1 MTTNRTKTFTRAE
14 AVQPVE
20 ATRVGGGAGFGGSAE
35 ALQDGWGEAKHVS
48 LSGWEG
54 VPVVAQVQEVGV
66 RTGKPIVFLHGLV
79 GLNDHW
85 EELVK
90 RIMHRSRCVMLEMPL
105 LHLEGE
111 DCSIQGA
118 TELTIRFL
126 QQYLGS
132 EPAVLVG
139 NSFGGHIA
147 GRIAIDRPDLIRGL
161 VLAGAS
167 GILEKSM
174 VSDVQIRPS
183 REWLERKIGE
193 LFFDQRHMNPAD
205 VERAHKVLSGRGS
218 ARAMVRLSRTARRN
232 HLGKD
237 LHKVQCPTLL
247 VWGRQDIVTPP
258 EACEQFAANIPKN
271 RVVWLDNCGHV
282 PMVEKVDEFG
292 RELNAYLDLVG

>member
-1 MTTNRTKTFTRAE
+1 MATNRSTSFVQGD
-14 AVQPVE
+14 AVQTQHALRE
-20 ATRVGGGAGFGGSAE
+20 TAKTELGGLSSLDAPWADAKE
-35 ALQDGWGEAKHVS
+35 ITLQ
-48 LSGWEG
+48 GWEEID
-54 VPVVAQVQEVGV
+54 VPTRVQEVGLA
-66 RTGKPIVFLHGLV
+66 TGKPIVFLHGLV

-90 RIMHRSRCVMLEMPL
+90 RIAHRSRCVLLEMPL
-105 LHLEGE
+105 LQLEGE
-111 DCSIQGA
+111 DCSIHGA

-126 QQYLGS
+126 QQYLHG
-132 EPAVLVG
+132 EPTVLVG

-147 GRIAIDRPDLIRGL
+147 GRIAIERPDLVRGL

-167 GILEKSM
+167 GVIEKSM

-205 VERAHKVLSGRGS
+205 VDRAHKVLSGRGS

-232 HLGKD
+232 HLGEE

-258 EACEQFAANIPKN
+258 EACEQFAAGIRKN

-282 PMVEKVDEFG
+282 PMVERVDDFG
-292 RELNAYLDLVG
+292 RELNAYLDEVG